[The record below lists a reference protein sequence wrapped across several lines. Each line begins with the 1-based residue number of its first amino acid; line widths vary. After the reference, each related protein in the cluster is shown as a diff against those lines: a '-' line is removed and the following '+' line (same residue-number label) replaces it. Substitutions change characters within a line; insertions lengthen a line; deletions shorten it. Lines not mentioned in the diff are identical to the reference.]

1 MAAFKAK
8 AKARKG
14 QSGGGIKLAMN
25 ETIFMI
31 LALLAAVVLIYVAV
45 RYGSGLKDAALNI
58 IEG

>member
-1 MAAFKAK
+1 MAVF
-8 AKARKG
+8 KARKG

-31 LALLAAVVLIYVAV
+31 LAFFAAVILIYAAV
-45 RYGSGLKDAALNI
+45 RYGGGLKEAALNI